1 VLTKF
6 KFAWMPFRRTE
17 GKAVLQVLGLILV
30 LINVG
35 AIAAPITAVVLMH
48 QSNLVEIIVPPEV
61 AEIVASTF
69 SIGSS
74 FTSPQLIDSEY
85 IEATRTIIA
94 TFSFT
99 NPVDFELSVNSLSAD
114 VQCSEHI
121 FMLGS
126 AGLKEAV
133 QLNPDQTTIITVVFT
148 WTEAA
153 ETHFET
159 EHAKADNISID
170 LVYIAIDVSGIN
182 IEIPEHV
189 NLNVPIVA

>member
-1 VLTKF
+1 
-6 KFAWMPFRRTE
+6 MH
-17 GKAVLQVLGLILV
+17 VLGLILV

-35 AIAAPITAVVLMH
+35 AIAAPVTAVVVMH

-61 AEIVASTF
+61 EEIVTNTF
-69 SIGSS
+69 NIGSS
-74 FTSPQLIDSEY
+74 FSLPQLIDSEY
-85 IEATRTIIA
+85 NQADRTVIA

-99 NPVDFELSVNSLSAD
+99 NPFDFELRVNSLSAD
-114 VQCSEHI
+114 VQCSEHS

-153 ETHFET
+153 ESHFKT
-159 EHAKADNISID
+159 EHAEANNIGLE
-170 LVYIAIDVSGIN
+170 LVNIVIDVSGIT
-182 IEIPEHV
+182 IETPEHV